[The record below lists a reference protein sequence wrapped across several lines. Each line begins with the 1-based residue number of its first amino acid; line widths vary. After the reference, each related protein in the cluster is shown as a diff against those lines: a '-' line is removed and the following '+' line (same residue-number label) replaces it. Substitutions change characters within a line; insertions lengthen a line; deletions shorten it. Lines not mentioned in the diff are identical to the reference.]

1 MRPNPGIALIGTL
14 DTKGAEIAYVRDR
27 LRDLGTRP
35 VVIDSGILGNPI
47 GIVPDVLR
55 EEVARAAGH
64 DLESIRAAGS
74 RGAAVEL
81 MLVGVRATVLDLY
94 AAGRVHG
101 VLCLGGAEGALL
113 GAAAMHALPVGVP
126 KLIVSPSASGR
137 RPFGPFVGEGDVV
150 VMHSVIDILGLNAI
164 AQVIFDN
171 AAAAIAGM
179 TRDAGRPLGQ
189 LDESCVGITML
200 GQTTPGVMCVRDH
213 LMAAGREPVIFHAN
227 GVGGPAMEHLI
238 EAGALGGVID
248 FTLSELANTLLDG
261 IHATGPERLRVA
273 GRMGIP
279 QVVVPGCVDFFNQGA
294 RDTLPERYR
303 GRKTYFHNPVATLVR
318 LSDDEERELGALVAE
333 RLNEAVGPVHVVVP
347 LRGFS
352 LADAEGGDLW
362 DPEADRAFLTALQN
376 GLRAGIPFEEV
387 DAHVDDSDFA
397 AMRGQPIPDPRPGAD
412 TCRLMPDPCPTT
424 CWTWRRRTSS
434 GSRSGPTSSSSRSA
448 PASSTALTCRSAPTR
463 SRRSRCRGGRRPR
476 PTFPTRRRSGS
487 ATRRSTCASPSPA
500 SARSRCAR
508 TRTRS

>member
-1 MRPNPGIALIGTL
+1 VRADPGITLVGTL
-14 DTKGAEIAYVRDR
+14 DTKGDEIAYVRDR
-27 LRDLGTRP
+27 LRELGARP
-35 VVIDSGILGNPI
+35 VVIDSGILGDPI
-47 GIVPDVLR
+47 GIVADVAR
-55 EEVARAAGH
+55 EDVARAGGH
-64 DLESIRAAGS
+64 ELDDIRAAGS

-81 MLVGVRATVLDLY
+81 MLEGVRATVLDLY

-164 AQVIFDN
+164 ARTIFDN

-179 TRDAGRPLGQ
+179 ARNAGNPLGK

-248 FTLSELANTLLDG
+248 YTLSELANSLLDG

-273 GRMGIP
+273 GRHGLP

-303 GRKTYFHNPVATLVR
+303 DRKTYFHNAVATLVR
-318 LSDDEERELGALVAE
+318 LSEQEERELGELVAE
-333 RLNEAVGPVHVVVP
+333 RLNEARGPVHVVVP

-362 DPEADRAFLTALQN
+362 DPAADRAFLAS
-376 GLRAGIPFEEV
+376 LRAALRPDIPFEEV
-387 DAHVDDSDFA
+387 DAHVDDRDFA
-397 AMRGQPIPDPRPGAD
+397 AVVANRYL
-412 TCRLMPDPCPTT
+412 TLVEEPTH
-424 CWTWRRRTSS
+424 
-434 GSRSGPTSSSSRSA
+434 A
-448 PASSTALTCRSAPTR
+448 
-463 SRRSRCRGGRRPR
+463 
-476 PTFPTRRRSGS
+476 
-487 ATRRSTCASPSPA
+487 
-500 SARSRCAR
+500 
-508 TRTRS
+508 